1 VSDAS
6 SRPVSTAR
14 AVTLLLALA
23 AVGFGVAA
31 LAYNEWLLALLAG
44 KELHV
49 ETVRMV
55 RRSQLGFAVLAICLA
70 SGAFAAARL
79 PRVARWLE
87 RPRFANALLLL
98 LALVLPLALAELALQ
113 PLVRARQSERTT
125 IFQRDAELGWRLRP
139 GARGRWAGVEV
150 EINDKGVRGPE
161 LPYEKPAGVR
171 RIVWLGD
178 SVTFGFRIEGHEKT
192 FPFRVEPALET
203 ATGVAIETVNGAVD
217 GWSQWQQAGWLESE
231 GVRYAPDLVIVGFVL
246 NDVTEKFGL
255 QRFGGSGEG
264 FQLSQT
270 ATWMDAWFGRSATLH
285 FARQLGAR
293 LRFGADTRGGAIR
306 EQLLDVQALA
316 EHPERPDVREAWRI
330 TFEELTRLFDWCDA
344 HGVAAA
350 LVVFPFTF
358 QFDAPERLDTPQT
371 LLREF
376 AAARGLPFFD
386 LLGPLGA
393 WLDRENA
400 APDVLF
406 LDEDHLTERGHA
418 VVAELV
424 AEFVE
429 REQLL
434 AGRP

>member
-178 SVTFGFRIEGHEKT
+178 SVTFGFRIEGT
-192 FPFRVEPALET
+192 RRP
-203 ATGVAIETVNGAVD
+203 
-217 GWSQWQQAGWLESE
+217 S
-231 GVRYAPDLVIVGFVL
+231 
-246 NDVTEKFGL
+246 
-255 QRFGGSGEG
+255 
-264 FQLSQT
+264 
-270 ATWMDAWFGRSATLH
+270 RSASNP
-285 FARQLGAR
+285 RS
-293 LRFGADTRGGAIR
+293 
-306 EQLLDVQALA
+306 
-316 EHPERPDVREAWRI
+316 RP
-330 TFEELTRLFDWCDA
+330 
-344 HGVAAA
+344 
-350 LVVFPFTF
+350 
-358 QFDAPERLDTPQT
+358 
-371 LLREF
+371 
-376 AAARGLPFFD
+376 
-386 LLGPLGA
+386 
-393 WLDRENA
+393 
-400 APDVLF
+400 
-406 LDEDHLTERGHA
+406 
-418 VVAELV
+418 
-424 AEFVE
+424 
-429 REQLL
+429 
-434 AGRP
+434 RPASRSRP